1 MTPLRRTTVT
11 ASLLKL
17 FRRSLRSRPQVEGP
31 GCSCERCL
39 KAWHRH
45 LSSSSSTELKAGW
58 RPGAV

>member
-17 FRRSLRSRPQVEGP
+17 FRISLRSRSVVDGP
-31 GCSCERCL
+31 GCSCESCMN
-39 KAWHRH
+39 AWHLRIE
-45 LSSSSSTELKAGW
+45 SPATSELKAGW